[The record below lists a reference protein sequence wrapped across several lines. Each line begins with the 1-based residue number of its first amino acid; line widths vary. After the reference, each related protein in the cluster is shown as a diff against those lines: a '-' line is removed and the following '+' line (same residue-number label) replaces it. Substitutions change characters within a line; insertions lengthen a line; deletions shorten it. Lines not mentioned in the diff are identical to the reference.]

1 MKHSEIKEIVSNDG
15 FGHKYKAVKKDGK
28 SEIVRL
34 FQKNGAVYRFAK
46 GRRKY
51 GYPVFDYEDW
61 VKLTPADA
69 SEKTNEQIAAR
80 MIKRAKDAVKYLN
93 ESGFWGSLKAEL
105 EYFLQHEELAL
116 EIVKDSANMGWF
128 DNVYSK
134 RGEGEKYSWMRTSE
148 VFGAMVGEKC
158 WMSIPW
164 DGRKEYAVSLYERA
178 QESGTREVFRWTSG
192 YDVTYTIGKQ
202 EEGEDRGA
210 WLSLEYRNC
219 GNGHYGLLLDATHA
233 VFYED
238 D

>member
-15 FGHKYKAVKKDGK
+15 FAHKYKAVKQDGK

-46 GRRKY
+46 GRRKF

-61 VKLTPADA
+61 VKLTAVDEN
-69 SEKTNEQIAAR
+69 EKTNEQIAAR
-80 MIKRAKDAVKYLN
+80 MIKRAKDAVGYLN
-93 ESGFWGSLKAEL
+93 ESGFWGGLKAEL

-128 DNVYSK
+128 DNVYSQ
-134 RGEGEKYSWMRTSE
+134 RGEGKKYSWMRTSE
-148 VFGAMVGEKC
+148 VFGSMMSKKC
-158 WMSIPW
+158 WMPIPW
-164 DGRKEYAVSLYERA
+164 GGMKEYAVSLYNKA
-178 QESGTREVFRWTSG
+178 QESGEREVFRWTSG
-192 YDVTYTIGKQ
+192 YDVTYAIGER
-202 EEGEDRGA
+202 EEGKDRCA

-233 VFYED
+233 IFYED